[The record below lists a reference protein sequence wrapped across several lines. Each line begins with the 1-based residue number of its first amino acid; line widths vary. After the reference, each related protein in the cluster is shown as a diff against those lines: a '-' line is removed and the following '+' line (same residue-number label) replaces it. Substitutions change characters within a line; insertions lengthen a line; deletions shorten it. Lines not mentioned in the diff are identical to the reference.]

1 VKAKQH
7 LQSPAFS
14 RHAGSKRTET
24 MDAYT
29 RKADNELVALLQ
41 SGDKRAFEE
50 MYRRYA
56 GLLFRFVA
64 DKLYG
69 REDCEEIVQET
80 FVWLWSHRTS
90 LSHVTEL
97 RPYLYGIVKHKVF
110 NHIRHHVIRREYVDH
125 FLKFGSGVDNSN
137 EELTNLSD
145 ILNVLDHAIAQ
156 LPDRCQMAFKM
167 SRIENLPIATIAE
180 QMNISTRTVE
190 NYLTQ
195 ALKHLRDAVSGFY
208 RNERN

>member
-1 VKAKQH
+1 
-7 LQSPAFS
+7 
-14 RHAGSKRTET
+14 

-29 RKADNELVALLQ
+29 SKADNELVALLQ
-41 SGDKRAFEE
+41 SGNKHAFEE

-80 FVWLWSHRTS
+80 FVWLWTHRDA
-90 LSHVTEL
+90 LDHVTEL

-110 NHIRHHVIRREYVDH
+110 NHIRHNVIRREYVDH
-125 FLKFGSGVDNSN
+125 FLKFGTGVDNSN

-145 ILNVLDHAIAQ
+145 VLKVLDHAIAQ
-156 LPDRCQMAFKM
+156 LPERCQTAFRL
-167 SRIENLPIATIAE
+167 SRIDHMPIAAIAD

-190 NYLTQ
+190 NYITQ
-195 ALKHLRDAVSGFY
+195 ALKHLRDAVKGFY
-208 RNERN
+208 RNEND

>member
-1 VKAKQH
+1 
-7 LQSPAFS
+7 
-14 RHAGSKRTET
+14 

-29 RKADNELVALLQ
+29 SQADKELVALLQ
-41 SGDKRAFEE
+41 TGDERAFQE

-64 DKLYG
+64 DKLYD

-80 FVWLWSHRTS
+80 FVWLWSHRNS

-110 NHIRHHVIRREYVDH
+110 NHIRHNVIRREYVDH
-125 FLKFGSGVDNSN
+125 FLKFGTSVDNSN

-145 ILNVLDHAIAQ
+145 VLNVLDHAIAQ
-156 LPDRCQMAFKM
+156 LPDRCQVAFKM
-167 SRIENLPIATIAE
+167 SRIENKPIAAIAE

-190 NYLTQ
+190 NYITQ

-208 RNERN
+208 RNDHD

>member
-1 VKAKQH
+1 
-7 LQSPAFS
+7 
-14 RHAGSKRTET
+14 

-29 RKADNELVALLQ
+29 SKADNELVALLQ
-41 SGDKRAFEE
+41 ADDQRAFEE

-56 GLLFRFVA
+56 ALLFRFVA
-64 DKLYG
+64 DKLYD

-80 FVWLWSHRTS
+80 FVWLWSHRNS

-110 NHIRHHVIRREYVDH
+110 NHIRHNVIRREYVEH
-125 FLKFGSGVDNSN
+125 FLKFGASVDNSS

-145 ILNVLDHAIAQ
+145 ILSVLDHAIAQ
-156 LPDRCQMAFKM
+156 LPDRCQTAFKL
-167 SRIENLPIATIAE
+167 SRIENMPIAAIAD

-190 NYLTQ
+190 NYITQ

-208 RNERN
+208 RNDHN

>member
-1 VKAKQH
+1 
-7 LQSPAFS
+7 
-14 RHAGSKRTET
+14 

-29 RKADNELVALLQ
+29 SKADNELVSLLQ

-80 FVWLWSHRTS
+80 FVWLWSHRNS
-90 LSHVTEL
+90 LDHVTEL

-110 NHIRHHVIRREYVDH
+110 NHIRHKVIRREYVEH

-137 EELTNLSD
+137 EELTNLAD
-145 ILNVLDHAIAQ
+145 VLRVLDHAIAQ
-156 LPDRCQMAFKM
+156 LPERCQTAFKL
-167 SRIENLPIATIAE
+167 SRIDHMPIATIAE
-180 QMNISTRTVE
+180 QMSISTRTVE
-190 NYLTQ
+190 NYITQ

-208 RNERN
+208 RNEND